1 MPSIRTPKQPRGIDT
16 KNRIMTAAFALYA
29 KKGIHGTNSREIA
42 EKAGVSI
49 GSFYSYFK
57 NKKTLL
63 LEMLEDYLNRHF
75 LAIWKAMDA
84 VTINE
89 MQRKDIHILVQSVF
103 AAYGISPEFHR
114 QTHALRYSDP
124 DINKVYAR
132 ERQREVTQIRYL
144 LESNRHR
151 MRISDPEAAA
161 VVIHNAVESVAHT
174 AKFIGP
180 KTNEGALM
188 DALSDMIYNY
198 LLFGRQ
204 QP

>member
-84 VTINE
+84 VSINE

-103 AAYGISPEFHR
+103 SAYGISPEFHR

-124 DINKVYAR
+124 DINKVYER

-180 KTNEGALM
+180 KTNEEALM